1 MDSNSATALLH
12 AAVECRQRCLH
23 ASSLWLSEMA
33 LLAGNL
39 DEVRQEHPEHNQT
52 QEHINH
58 TDAVLVHA
66 QGLFS
71 MNQFSRAAAALSQP
85 TPSNRTSKSIQL
97 DRKKR
102 FLRGYAMLLQHDATA
117 TEAKKNDPELLATV
131 LRELEAL
138 EKSDWDGF
146 LHFLQA
152 LVHKRLK
159 RRDRTYASLV
169 AAVCAYPHLW
179 AAWEELVLH
188 VNSFDQLQKTL
199 QHVASVPQASV
210 CLQYFIFLVK
220 KNVCTIAD
228 ASQQLSVLYSTLSS
242 SAQNSQ
248 QLLNI
253 NSGINTTNQTSPSI
267 NVTLL
272 LAEAS
277 MFYHHQDHPTSVALF
292 EQVYAQ
298 SPFLLDKVD
307 EYANALY
314 VLEDGSRLSHLAH
327 RCTQIDAFRP
337 ETCIAIANYY
347 SLRRE
352 HEKAVTYLKRAVALD
367 AGNSLPWTL
376 IGHEYLEMKN
386 QNAAIEVYRKAVDIN
401 DRDFRAWYAL
411 GNLYQ
416 MLRMPLYALFYFQ
429 KATALKC
436 YDSRFWCGLASCYED
451 LKNYPDAIKCYKR
464 AISADEKLH
473 MSSGVVHGASSASD
487 GGGGAMIKIARL
499 YNKMSLAFDV
509 SGAALDGFGGAVVN
523 GKSGGGERAASSAV
537 GTAAAAAACYRA
549 VFSAGSDGQAS
560 EVNHADAYEA
570 AEFLVRH
577 AIATHQFAGV
587 RLYLDALEETED
599 GKALARECRAVMNS
613 KSK

>member
-1 MDSNSATALLH
+1 MASNSATALLH

-33 LLAGNL
+33 LLAGNSN
-39 DEVRQEHPEHNQT
+39 EHSQDHPDHIET
-52 QEHINH
+52 QQHINH

-66 QGLFS
+66 QALFAI
-71 MNQFSRAAAALSQP
+71 NQFSRAAAALSQP
-85 TPSNRTSKSIQL
+85 VSSNRTSKSIHL

-102 FLRGYAMLLQHDATA
+102 FLRGYAMLLQHDATGA
-117 TEAKKNDPELLATV
+117 ESKKNDPELLATV
-131 LRELEAL
+131 LGELERL

-152 LVHKRLK
+152 LVYKRLK

-199 QHVASVPQASV
+199 QHVTSVPQASMRRNNSRSS
-210 CLQYFIFLVK
+210 IP
-220 KNVCTIAD
+220 
-228 ASQQLSVLYSTLSS
+228 LSS
-242 SAQNSQ
+242 STQANQPS
-248 QLLNI
+248 I
-253 NSGINTTNQTSPSI
+253 NSNSINPTNQTSPSI

-464 AISADEKLH
+464 AISADEKLQ
-473 MSSGVVHGASSASD
+473 MSQGVVHGASSASN
-487 GGGGAMIKIARL
+487 GGGAMIKIARL

-509 SGAALDGFGGAVVN
+509 SGAALDGFGGVAN
-523 GKSGGGERAASSAV
+523 GKTSGGGERAVTSAA

-570 AEFLVRH
+570 AEYLVRH

-587 RLYLDALEETED
+587 RMYLDILDETED

-613 KSK
+613 KLK